1 MREKNSSHW
10 NDYNISEAPKQPM
23 RIHTVKKGES
33 FEAPQGSQVFI
44 QSFGG
49 QINFYGHQ
57 GPAKSTDAPI
67 PPTPAPGTNTATEKP
82 IKQNTGSA
90 VKN

>member
-1 MREKNSSHW
+1 MENSIHW
-10 NDYNISEAPKQPM
+10 DDYNISEAPKQPM

-57 GPAKSTDAPI
+57 GPAKSSDAPI
-67 PPTPAPGTNTATEKP
+67 PPTLAPGTNTASEKP